1 MRVHASDPE
10 SIYHYGS
17 TLCGVR
23 TGTVTSRAQDVTC
36 PKCRAIARRR
46 ASTPDIRIENHGSVV
61 LLRPVSGAATN
72 WMEDH
77 LPADAQRWGD
87 AVVVEPR
94 YVQPILDGMMND
106 GLVVQ
111 A

>member
-10 SIYHYGS
+10 SIYRYGS

-23 TGTVTSRAQDVTC
+23 TGTVASRAQDVTC

-46 ASTPDIRIENHGSVV
+46 ASTPDIRIEHHGSIV
-61 LLRPVSGAATN
+61 LLRPVSANGTEWLA
-72 WMEDH
+72 EH
-77 LPADAQRWGD
+77 LPEDAQNWGE
-87 AVVVEPR
+87 AKVCEPR
-94 YVQPILDGMMND
+94 YVQPILDGMMHD